1 MMVQDKR
8 NCDFAGMPPG
18 EQPLAIVMV
27 DSHDAVK
34 RGGAVQ
40 AFSLRGEGLTGAVR
54 EALAPVRRH
63 RSALQ
68 RGARKAQ
75 YASRN
80 LIDSQGS

>member
-1 MMVQDKR
+1 MTSEGKISSRFDNMSCSNQR
-8 NCDFAGMPPG
+8 
-18 EQPLAIVMV
+18 LSIVMV
-27 DSHDAVK
+27 DSHSNIE

-40 AFSLRGEGLTGAVR
+40 SSLRGEGLTGAVH

>member
-1 MMVQDKR
+1 MDPEKNSCYPDDMSSD
-8 NCDFAGMPPG
+8 G
-18 EQPLAIVMV
+18 QPLGIVMI
-27 DSHDAVK
+27 DSHGAVE

-40 AFSLRGEGLTGAVR
+40 SSLRGEGLTGAVR

-75 YASRN
+75 NASRN
-80 LIDSQGS
+80 LIDSQSS

>member
-1 MMVQDKR
+1 MTVQDKR
-8 NCDFAGMPPG
+8 NSDFAAMPPG
-18 EQPLAIVMV
+18 EQPLRIVMV
-27 DSHDAVK
+27 DSHEAVE

-40 AFSLRGEGLTGAVR
+40 SSLRGEGLTGAVH

>member
-1 MMVQDKR
+1 MTVQDKR
-8 NCDFAGMPPG
+8 NSDFAAMPPG
-18 EQPLAIVMV
+18 EQPLRIVMV
-27 DSHDAVK
+27 DSHDAVE
-34 RGGAVQ
+34 R
-40 AFSLRGEGLTGAVR
+40 SGEGLTGAVH

>member
-1 MMVQDKR
+1 MTETGKDIIHSG
-8 NCDFAGMPPG
+8 DFFSIDR
-18 EQPLAIVMV
+18 PLRIVMI
-27 DSHDAVK
+27 DSHSAIE

-40 AFSLRGEGLTGAVR
+40 SSLCGEGLTGAVH

>member
-1 MMVQDKR
+1 MTDTGKDITHSGDSFSIDR
-8 NCDFAGMPPG
+8 
-18 EQPLAIVMV
+18 PLRIVMI
-27 DSHDAVK
+27 DSHSAIE
-34 RGGAVQ
+34 RG
-40 AFSLRGEGLTGAVR
+40 GEGLTSAVHK
-54 EALAPVRRH
+54 ALAPVRRH

>member
-1 MMVQDKR
+1 MTETGKDIIHSGDPFSGDR
-8 NCDFAGMPPG
+8 
-18 EQPLAIVMV
+18 PLRIVMI
-27 DSHDAVK
+27 DSHSAIE

-40 AFSLRGEGLTGAVR
+40 SSLTGAVH
-54 EALAPVRRH
+54 EKLAPVRRL